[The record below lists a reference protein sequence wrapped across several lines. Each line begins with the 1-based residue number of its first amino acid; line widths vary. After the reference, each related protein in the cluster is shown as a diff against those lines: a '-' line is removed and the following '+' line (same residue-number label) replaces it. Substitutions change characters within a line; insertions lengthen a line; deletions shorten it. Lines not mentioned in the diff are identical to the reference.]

1 MSGALAGRR
10 LFGSLLFGDSDYSD
24 YSDYSDGSS
33 YSYSQPSAGSSSYS
47 SGGSSDFSGGSSGY
61 SDFSSF
67 FSAIQSPYSTLN
79 QGSSSAAEYTDSS
92 SIDTSVASGAR
103 SKRTE
108 IYGKGLDNVTI
119 MVYMCGTDL
128 ESKSAMATKDLV
140 EMTRA
145 TLGGN
150 VQILVYTGGCT
161 KWNNN
166 VVSSQYNQL
175 YQVAD
180 GGLKCLVSNAGTGS
194 MTNPDTLA
202 DFILWCAENY
212 PANRNELILWDHGGG
227 SVSGFGYDQKYA
239 RSGSREFARSMAIDQ
254 IDLVDFANRL
264 DSKESRALADAL
276 RSAVKYNRTSSDMTN
291 AYGLSIYFPYRKHG
305 NVDKAV
311 KTYDAIGMD
320 ASYSQCIRDFA
331 SLEASGQAAWSG
343 PRTPTARRS

>member
-1 MSGALAGRR
+1 MSGTLVGRR
-10 LFGSLLFGDSDYSD
+10 LFGSLLFGDSD

-79 QGSSSAAEYTDSS
+79 QGSSSAAENTDSS

-202 DFILWCAENY
+202 DFIQWCAENY

-227 SVSGFGYDQKYA
+227 SVSGFGYDHKYA
-239 RSGSREFARSMAIDQ
+239 RSGS
-254 IDLVDFANRL
+254 
-264 DSKESRALADAL
+264 
-276 RSAVKYNRTSSDMTN
+276 
-291 AYGLSIYFPYRKHG
+291 
-305 NVDKAV
+305 
-311 KTYDAIGMD
+311 
-320 ASYSQCIRDFA
+320 RDFA

-343 PRTPTARRS
+343 PRTPTARATSTVHCSLFTLHLSGPYGSEAEKGLYSHPLRFAYRTKRNEDGRKQGCGYTVGGFHGKSAKNCEFVGDKTYFSTVFPCFLQSFTVK